1 MDLPP
6 SGWYPDPYGMPETL
20 RWWDGA
26 AWSDHTYAEPV
37 SPASARPALPAA
49 TIDSGMRAVEATQA
63 DPGMRAAEATRA
75 DPGMQLAV
83 MGPPTGPATTPQPAI
98 PDHYASDGT
107 RVLSVEHTT
116 WAGTGGRHA
125 GGFGQPGYIRDERR
139 RKILVAAGL
148 TAGVA
153 AACAVLALV
162 VTNMNSSP
170 QTSNAGPVAPAKP
183 ATPATEAAS
192 ASASPSATASP
203 SPASTAMS
211 SLTDSTSGLTY
222 GQLPAPW
229 APGCPGSLNTPV
241 FTWAA
246 GESAVAG
253 QVNNGQTTWYGDA
266 CSGQLPAQYGYHST
280 ADLQNVTNA
289 LANAF
294 NGAYYQVLP
303 HNFQEVQSAPVAVSG
318 HPGWEIKFL
327 QTYTSPQGMA
337 WTNELGAVVVADP
350 GNGAPPAVFYVS
362 VPGNLNEGNVDT
374 LVSSLQL
381 TAPAPPASPTPP
393 ASPAPP
399 APGQGGDG
407 GNGGGHG
414 N

>member
-6 SGWYPDPYGMPETL
+6 SGWYPDPYGMPELL

-26 AWSDHTYAEPV
+26 AWTDHTYAEPV
-37 SPASARPALPAA
+37 SAASAQPALPATTIDPGMRPAEA
-49 TIDSGMRAVEATQA
+49 TRADSGMR
-63 DPGMRAAEATRA
+63 PAEATRA
-75 DPGMQLAV
+75 DPGMQLAI
-83 MGPPTGPATTPQPAI
+83 MGPPTGPRTTPQPAI
-98 PDHYASDGT
+98 PDNYVSDGT
-107 RVLSVEHTT
+107 RVLSVENPT
-116 WAGTGGRHA
+116 WAGTGSRHA
-125 GGFGQPGYIRDERR
+125 GGFGPPGYIRDERR
-139 RKILVAAGL
+139 RKIFMAAGL
-148 TAGVA
+148 TAGVV
-153 AACAVLALV
+153 AACAVVALV
-162 VTNMNSSP
+162 VTSMNSSP
-170 QTSNAGPVAPAKP
+170 PTSDAAPAP
-183 ATPATEAAS
+183 SATPATEAAS
-192 ASASPSATASP
+192 ASPAPSPSATASP

-229 APGCPGSLNTPV
+229 VPGCPGSLNTPV

-253 QVNNGQTTWYGDA
+253 QVNNGQTTWYGAA

-280 ADLQNVTNA
+280 ADLENVTNS
-289 LANAF
+289 LVNAF

-303 HNFQEVQSAPVAVSG
+303 HNFQDVQSQPVAVSG

-327 QTYTSPQGMA
+327 QTYTSPQGMS

-362 VPGNLNEGNVDT
+362 VPGNLNEANVDT

-381 TAPAPPASPTPP
+381 TAPAPPAPSAPP
-393 ASPAPP
+393 ASATPP
-399 APGQGGDG
+399 SPGQGD
-407 GNGGGHG
+407 NGGG
-414 N
+414 